1 MPGTVSI
8 PHGWGHDLPGMA
20 MQVARA
26 RAGVNANALT
36 ASDSLDPLSGNAALS
51 GVPVDVARAEPVS

>member
-1 MPGTVSI
+1 
-8 PHGWGHDLPGMA
+8 MA

-36 ASDSLDPLSGNAALS
+36 ESGAIDPLSGTAALS
-51 GVPVDVARAEPVS
+51 GVQVEVAKAELEAAE